1 MATGEGSSLIP
12 QSLAC
17 AVHSSWDT
25 SAVRE
30 QSRGQW
36 QIFCLRQHS
45 ALGQELKETV
55 GEAIL
60 AEGRSRTAKSE
71 AVRLQQAPDATQPYR
86 IAQVDGA

>member
-1 MATGEGSSLIP
+1 M
-12 QSLAC
+12 
-17 AVHSSWDT
+17 
-25 SAVRE
+25 RE

-36 QIFCLRQHS
+36 QLFCLRQHS

-60 AEGRSRTAKSE
+60 LAEGRSRTAKSE
-71 AVRLQQAPDATQPYR
+71 AVRLQQVPDATQPYW